1 MFMFCSYCDID
12 QILYCQNTAT
22 LHIVFFDNKKFIIM
36 DNLQMAVNSQVSE
49 KKQEESVNLLS
60 LNVVRREGAIS
71 SFKSDKISDAIKKA
85 FLAQTKIRNNKT
97 KDKEQEDSI
106 HKTVE
111 GLTHKVVS
119 ALTRRIA
126 DGDMIHIE
134 DIQDQVELA
143 LMRDEHHKVAR
154 AYVLYREQRAASR
167 YHTKKLKEQVGAKAS
182 SMTVTKRNGDKEA
195 ISLDKITN
203 RVSVLST
210 GLNIDPI
217 VVVQKAVPG
226 LYNEI
231 TSTEID
237 TYLAETAASLTV
249 EHPDYSYLAARIKAN
264 SLHKDT
270 PGFIIA
276 TKNLFDDGL
285 LREEYFNKVMS
296 SAEDI
301 ESIIDYDRDYNFDYF
316 AFTTLIRAYLLK
328 FENKTIERPQDLWMR
343 VALTVAGDTFNF
355 NKVKETYDSLSNG
368 YYTHATPT
376 LFNSGLKMQQLSS
389 CFLIGMEDDSIEGI
403 FNTIKDCAL
412 ISKTAGGIGMHAH
425 NIRGSGSRIKSTNGK
440 SNGLIPFLKIFN
452 ETAKSVDQGGG
463 KRKGSFAVYLEP
475 WHADVEQF
483 LELRK
488 NTGAEEFRARDL
500 FYALWIPD
508 LFMKRVEDDGDW
520 TLMSEHE
527 CPGLS
532 DAYGDEFVNL
542 YEKYEKELPQLETI
556 KARDLMSK
564 IIEAQI
570 ETGQPYM
577 LYKDSINNKSNQK
590 NIGVIKSSNLCA
602 EIVEYSDKS
611 ETSVCNLASIALP
624 KFIKKSKS
632 KKKEYD
638 YKALYKMAKLAT
650 KNLDEVIDINFYPTI
665 KTETSNSKHRP
676 IGLGIQ
682 GLADVFFELE
692 IAYDSEEAKEINKL
706 IFETIYFGALE
717 ASHELAKEKGTYS
730 TFEGSPLSEGKFQ
743 FDMWDTSP
751 SNMWDWETLREKIKK
766 DGVRNSLTTAC
777 MPTAST
783 GIILGNTETFQ
794 IQTSNIYKRQTL
806 SGEFLLVN
814 RHLVK
819 ALSQRN
825 LWNKEMRDKII
836 LENGSVQN
844 ISNFP
849 EDLKETYKTVWET
862 SQKSVIDMAADRA
875 PFIDQTQS
883 MNLWLSTPSFGKV
896 NSMHMYAWKK
906 GLKTGMYYLRSRSAV
921 DAVKVTVSSEKTAKE
936 DFIKSQITQT
946 NDPEDCLTCSA

>member
-1 MFMFCSYCDID
+1 MVENS
-12 QILYCQNTAT
+12 L
-22 LHIVFFDNKKFIIM
+22 LSKNK
-36 DNLQMAVNSQVSE
+36 N
-49 KKQEESVNLLS
+49 ESVNILS
-60 LNVVRREGAIS
+60 LSVVRRDGQITP
-71 SFKSDKISDAIKKA
+71 FKSDKISNAIKKA
-85 FLAQTKIRNNKT
+85 FLAQTKIRNNKD
-97 KDKEQEDSI
+97 KDKEQKENI
-106 HKTVE
+106 HKTVQS
-111 GLTHKVVS
+111 LTDKVVT

-167 YHTKKLKEQVGAKAS
+167 YHTKKLKEQIGGKVS
-182 SMTVTKRNGDKEA
+182 SMMVTKRDGKKESV
-195 ISLDKITN
+195 SLDKITN

-210 GLNIDPI
+210 GLAIDPI
-217 VVVQKAVPG
+217 TVAQKAIPG

-231 TSTEID
+231 TSAEID
-237 TYLAETAASLTV
+237 NFLAETAASLTV

-264 SLHKDT
+264 ALHKET
-270 PGFIIA
+270 PGFVIA
-276 TKNLFDDGL
+276 TKNLFQDGL
-285 LREEYFNKVMS
+285 LKEEYYNKVI
-296 SAEDI
+296 ENTELI
-301 ESIIDYDRDYNFDYF
+301 ESIIDYDRDYHFDYF
-316 AFTTLIRAYLLK
+316 ALTTLTRAYLLK

-343 VALTVAGDTFNF
+343 VALTVSCNEFNF
-355 NKVKETYDSLSNG
+355 EKVKKTYLSLSNG
-368 YYTHATPT
+368 LYTHATPT

-425 NIRGSGSRIKSTNGK
+425 NVRASGSRIKSTNGK

-463 KRKGSFAVYLEP
+463 KRKGSFAIYLEP
-475 WHADVEQF
+475 WHADIEKF

-488 NTGAEEFRARDL
+488 NTGSEEFRARDL

-508 LFMKRVEDDGDW
+508 LFMKRVENDEDW

-532 DAYGDEFVNL
+532 DSYGKDFEKL
-542 YEKYEKELPQLETI
+542 YTKYEKEFYDLQKI

-577 LYKDSINNKSNQK
+577 LYKDSINEKSNQK
-590 NIGVIKSSNLCA
+590 NIGIIKSSNLCA
-602 EIVEYSDKS
+602 EIVEYSEKDQ
-611 ETSVCNLASIALP
+611 TAVCNLASIALP
-624 KFIKKSKS
+624 KFVN
-632 KKKEYD
+632 KKEKTYD
-638 YKALYKMAKLAT
+638 YKKLYETAKLAI
-650 KNLDEVIDINFYPTI
+650 KNLDQVIDINFYPTN
-665 KTETSNSKHRP
+665 KTEKSNNLHRP
-676 IGLGIQ
+676 VGLGVQ
-682 GLADVFFELE
+682 GLADVFFMLN
-692 IAYDSEEAKEINKL
+692 IPYDSENASEINKK
-706 IFETIYFGALE
+706 IFETIYFGSIE
-717 ASHELAKEKGTYS
+717 SSMELAKEKGTYS
-730 TFEGSPLSEGKFQ
+730 SYKGSPLSEGYFQ
-743 FDMWDTSP
+743 FDLWKVNP
-751 SNMWDWETLREKIKK
+751 SEMWDWDTLREKVKK
-766 DGVRNSLTTAC
+766 YGVRNSLTTAC

-819 ALSQRN
+819 QLTKRN
-825 LWNKEMRDKII
+825 LWNKAMRDNII

-844 ISNFP
+844 IPNFP
-849 EDLKETYKTVWET
+849 ADLKEVYKTVWET
-862 SQKSVIDMAADRA
+862 SQKTVIDMAAERA

-883 MNLWLSTPSFGKV
+883 MNLWLSDPTFGKV

-906 GLKTGMYYLRSRSAV
+906 HLKTGMYYLRSRSAV
-921 DAVKVTVSSEKTAKE
+921 DAVKVTVSSEKKVRENFVNNNVTE
-936 DFIKSQITQT
+936 EPD
-946 NDPEDCLTCSA
+946 DCLTCSA

>member
-1 MFMFCSYCDID
+1 MTQKSSSIKEN
-12 QILYCQNTAT
+12 IKN
-22 LHIVFFDNKKFIIM
+22 INI
-36 DNLQMAVNSQVSE
+36 
-49 KKQEESVNLLS
+49 LS
-60 LNVVRREGAIS
+60 LSVIRRDGLITP
-71 SFKSDKISDAIKKA
+71 FKSDKIFNAIKKA
-85 FLAQTKIRNNKT
+85 FLAQTKIRNNKI
-97 KDKEQEDSI
+97 KDKEQKENI

-111 GLTHKVVS
+111 ELTNKVVA

-167 YHTKKLKEQVGAKAS
+167 YHTKKLKEQVGGKVS
-182 SMTVTKRNGDKEA
+182 SMMVTKRDGKLEPV
-195 ISLDKITN
+195 SLDKITN

-210 GLNIDPI
+210 GLAIDPI
-217 VVVQKAVPG
+217 TVAQKAIPG

-231 TSTEID
+231 TSAEID
-237 TYLAETAASLTV
+237 NYLAETAASLTV

-264 SLHKDT
+264 ALHKET
-270 PGFIIA
+270 PGFIIT
-276 TKNLFDDGL
+276 TKNLYEDGL
-285 LREEYFNKVMS
+285 LRDDYYKKVIDNTES
-296 SAEDI
+296 I
-301 ESIIDYDRDYNFDYF
+301 ESIIDYDRDYQFDYF
-316 AFTTLIRAYLLK
+316 AFTTLTRAYLLK

-343 VALTVAGDTFNF
+343 VALTVSCNDFNYE
-355 NKVKETYDSLSNG
+355 KVKKTYLALSNG
-368 YYTHATPT
+368 LYTHATPT

-425 NIRGSGSRIKSTNGK
+425 NIRAGGSRIKSTNGK

-463 KRKGSFAVYLEP
+463 KRKGSFAIYLEP
-475 WHADVEQF
+475 WHADIEKF

-508 LFMKRVEDDGDW
+508 LFMKRVENDEEW

-532 DAYGDEFVNL
+532 DNYGKDFEKL
-542 YEKYEKELPQLETI
+542 YTKYENEFPHLQKI

-577 LYKDSINNKSNQK
+577 LYKDSINEKSNQK

-602 EIVEYSDKS
+602 EIVEYSEKDQ
-611 ETSVCNLASIALP
+611 TAVCNLASIALP
-624 KFIKKSKS
+624 KFVNKKDNT
-632 KKKEYD
+632 YN
-638 YKALYKMAKLAT
+638 YKQLYEVAKLAT
-650 KNLDEVIDINFYPTI
+650 KNLDQVIDINFYPTN
-665 KTETSNSKHRP
+665 KTEKSNNLHRP

-682 GLADVFFELE
+682 GLADVYFKLNIPF
-692 IAYDSEEAKEINKL
+692 DSEKAIEINKK
-706 IFETIYFGALE
+706 IFESIYYGAIE
-717 ASHELAKEKGTYS
+717 SSVELAKEKGVYS
-730 TFEGSPLSEGKFQ
+730 SYEGSPLSKGYFQ
-743 FDMWDTSP
+743 FDLWDEKP
-751 SNMWDWETLREKIKK
+751 SDLWDWEILREKVKK
-766 DGVRNSLTTAC
+766 YGVRNSLTTAC

-814 RHLVK
+814 RYLVK
-819 ALSQRN
+819 QLSKRN
-825 LWNKEMRDKII
+825 LWDKNMRDNII

-844 ISNFP
+844 IPNFP
-849 EDLKETYKTVWET
+849 EDLKKIYKTVWET
-862 SQKSVIDMAADRA
+862 SQKTVIDMAADRA

-883 MNLWLSTPSFGKV
+883 MNLWLSDPTFGKV

-921 DAVKVTVSSEKTAKE
+921 DAVKVTVSSEKKLKE
-936 DFIKSQITQT
+936 DFLNKNASNEQ
-946 NDPEDCLTCSA
+946 EECLTCSA

>member
-1 MFMFCSYCDID
+1 MSD
-12 QILYCQNTAT
+12 
-22 LHIVFFDNKKFIIM
+22 
-36 DNLQMAVNSQVSE
+36 NSQVSAKIKNNNE
-49 KKQEESVNLLS
+49 INLLS
-60 LNVVRREGAIS
+60 LSVVRRDGSIAQ
-71 SFKSDKISDAIKKA
+71 FKSEKIFNAIKKA
-85 FLAQTKIRNNKT
+85 FLAQTKIRNNKE
-97 KDKEQEDSI
+97 KDNAQTSSI
-106 HKTVE
+106 HKTIEV
-111 GLTHKVVS
+111 LTDKVVA

-167 YHTKKLKEQVGAKAS
+167 YHTKKLKEQVGVKVS
-182 SMTVTKRNGDKEA
+182 SMMVTKRDGTKEPV
-195 ISLDKITN
+195 SLDKITN

-210 GLNIDPI
+210 GLSIDPI
-217 VVVQKAVPG
+217 VVAQKAIPG
-226 LYNEI
+226 LYNDI

-237 TYLAETAASLTV
+237 NYLAETSAALTV
-249 EHPDYSYLAARIKAN
+249 EHPDYSNLAARIKSNA
-264 SLHKDT
+264 LHKLT
-270 PGFIIA
+270 PGFVIA
-276 TKNLFDDGL
+276 TKNLFEDGL
-285 LREEYFNKVMS
+285 LHESYYNKVIQN
-296 SAEDI
+296 AEEI
-301 ESIIDYDRDYNFDYF
+301 ESIIDYDRDYSFDYF
-316 AFTTLIRAYLLK
+316 ALTTLIRAYLLK
-328 FENKTIERPQDLWMR
+328 FENQTIERPQDLWMR
-343 VALTVAGDTFNF
+343 VALTVSGKEFNLS
-355 NKVKETYDSLSNG
+355 KLKETYDSLSNG
-368 YYTHATPT
+368 LYTHATPT

-463 KRKGSFAVYLEP
+463 KRKGSFAIYLEP
-475 WHADVEQF
+475 WHADIEKF

-508 LFMKRVEDDGDW
+508 LFMQRVENDEDW

-532 DAYGDEFVNL
+532 DSYGKSFEKL
-542 YEKYEKELPQLETI
+542 YTKYEQDMPHLEKI
-556 KARDLMSK
+556 KARSLMSK

-577 LYKDSINNKSNQK
+577 LYKDAINEKSNQK

-602 EIVEYSDKS
+602 EIVEYSDKN
-611 ETSVCNLASIALP
+611 ETAVCNLASIALP
-624 KFIKKSKS
+624 SFVNKKTN
-632 KKKEYD
+632 EFD
-638 YKALYKMAKLAT
+638 YNKLYQTAKLAT
-650 KNLDEVIDINFYPTI
+650 KNLDQVIDINFYPTS
-665 KTETSNSKHRP
+665 KTDTSNNLHRP

-682 GLADVFFELE
+682 GLSDVFFKLS
-692 IAYDSEEAKEINKL
+692 IPHDGKEAGKINKL

-717 ASHELAKEKGTYS
+717 ASMELAKEKGPYS
-730 TFEGSPLSEGKFQ
+730 SFKGSPLSEGKFQ
-743 FDMWDTSP
+743 FDLWDVKPSEMW
-751 SNMWDWETLREKIKK
+751 NWDALREKVIKH
-766 DGVRNSLTTAC
+766 GVRNSLTTAC

-819 ALSQRN
+819 ELSKRN
-825 LWNKEMRDKII
+825 LWNKEMRDNII

-844 ISNFP
+844 ISKFP
-849 EDLKETYKTVWET
+849 EDLKEIYKTVWET
-862 SQKSVIDMAADRA
+862 SQRTVIDMAADRA

-883 MNLWLSTPSFGKV
+883 MNLWLSNPTFGKV

-921 DAVKVTVSSEKTAKE
+921 DAVKVTVSSEKMARE
-936 DFIKSQITQT
+936 NIINSQT
-946 NDPEDCLTCSA
+946 NDSNEPEECLTCSA

>member
-1 MFMFCSYCDID
+1 MSD
-12 QILYCQNTAT
+12 
-22 LHIVFFDNKKFIIM
+22 
-36 DNLQMAVNSQVSE
+36 NSQVSAKIKNNNE
-49 KKQEESVNLLS
+49 INLLS
-60 LNVVRREGAIS
+60 LSVVRRDGSIAQ
-71 SFKSDKISDAIKKA
+71 FKSEKIFNAIKKA
-85 FLAQTKIRNNKT
+85 FLAQTKIRNNKE
-97 KDKEQEDSI
+97 KDNEQTSSI
-106 HKTVE
+106 HKTIE
-111 GLTHKVVS
+111 GLTDKVVT

-167 YHTKKLKEQVGAKAS
+167 YHTKKLKEQVGVKVS
-182 SMTVTKRNGDKEA
+182 SMMVTKRDGTKEPV
-195 ISLDKITN
+195 SLDKITN

-210 GLNIDPI
+210 GLSIDPI
-217 VVVQKAVPG
+217 VVAQKAIPG
-226 LYNEI
+226 LYNDI

-237 TYLAETAASLTV
+237 NYLAETSAALTV
-249 EHPDYSYLAARIKAN
+249 EHPDYSNLAARIKSNA
-264 SLHKDT
+264 LHKLT
-270 PGFIIA
+270 PGFVIA
-276 TKNLFDDGL
+276 TKNLFEDGL
-285 LREEYFNKVMS
+285 LHESYYNKVIQN
-296 SAEDI
+296 AEEI
-301 ESIIDYDRDYNFDYF
+301 ESIIDYDRDYSFDYF
-316 AFTTLIRAYLLK
+316 ALTTLIRAYLLK
-328 FENKTIERPQDLWMR
+328 FENQTIERPQDLWMR
-343 VALTVAGDTFNF
+343 VALTVSGKEFNLS
-355 NKVKETYDSLSNG
+355 KLKETYDSLSNG
-368 YYTHATPT
+368 LYTHATPT

-463 KRKGSFAVYLEP
+463 KRKGSFAIYLEP
-475 WHADVEQF
+475 WHADIEKF

-508 LFMKRVEDDGDW
+508 LFMQRVENDEDW

-532 DAYGDEFVNL
+532 DSYGKSFEKL
-542 YEKYEKELPQLETI
+542 YTKYEQDMPHLEKI
-556 KARDLMSK
+556 KARSLMSK

-577 LYKDSINNKSNQK
+577 LYKDAINEKSNQK

-602 EIVEYSDKS
+602 EIVEYSDKN
-611 ETSVCNLASIALP
+611 ETAVCNLASIALP
-624 KFIKKSKS
+624 SFVNKKTN
-632 KKKEYD
+632 EFD
-638 YKALYKMAKLAT
+638 YNKLYQTAKLAT
-650 KNLDEVIDINFYPTI
+650 KNLDQVIDINFYPTS
-665 KTETSNSKHRP
+665 KTDTSNNLHRP

-682 GLADVFFELE
+682 GLSDVFFKLS
-692 IAYDSEEAKEINKL
+692 IPHDGEEAGKINKL

-717 ASHELAKEKGTYS
+717 ASMELAKEKGPYS
-730 TFEGSPLSEGKFQ
+730 SFKGSPLSEGKFQ
-743 FDMWDTSP
+743 FDLWDVKPSEMW
-751 SNMWDWETLREKIKK
+751 NWDALREKVKK
-766 DGVRNSLTTAC
+766 HGVRNSLTTAC

-819 ALSQRN
+819 ELSKRN
-825 LWNKEMRDKII
+825 LWNKEMRDNII

-844 ISNFP
+844 ISKFP
-849 EDLKETYKTVWET
+849 EDLKEIYKTVWET
-862 SQKSVIDMAADRA
+862 SQRTVIDMAADRA

-883 MNLWLSTPSFGKV
+883 MNLWLSNPTFGKV

-921 DAVKVTVSSEKTAKE
+921 DAVKVTVSSEKMARE
-936 DFIKSQITQT
+936 NIINSQT
-946 NDPEDCLTCSA
+946 NDSNEPEECLTCSA

>member
-1 MFMFCSYCDID
+1 
-12 QILYCQNTAT
+12 
-22 LHIVFFDNKKFIIM
+22 M
-36 DNLQMAVNSQVSE
+36 DNLQMADNSQVSQ
-49 KKQEESVNLLS
+49 KEEENKSVNLLS
-60 LNVVRREGAIS
+60 LNVVRREGSIS

-85 FLAQTKIRNNKT
+85 FLAQTKIRNNKN

-111 GLTHKVVS
+111 SLTHKVVS

-143 LMRDEHHKVAR
+143 LMRDEHHKIAR

-182 SMTVTKRNGDKEA
+182 SMMVTKRDGEKEPV
-195 ISLDKITN
+195 SLDKITN

-231 TSTEID
+231 TSLEID

-270 PGFIIA
+270 PGFIIT
-276 TKNLFDDGL
+276 TKNLFNDGL
-285 LREEYFNKVMS
+285 LREDYYNKVMA

-316 AFTTLIRAYLLK
+316 AFTTLVRAYLLK

-343 VALTVAGDTFNF
+343 VALTVSGENFNF
-355 NKVKETYDSLSNG
+355 DKVKETYESLSNG

-475 WHADVEQF
+475 WHADIEQF

-508 LFMKRVEDDGDW
+508 LFMKRVEEDLDW

-532 DAYGDEFVNL
+532 DTYGEEFVKL
-542 YEKYEKELPQLETI
+542 YEKYEKEIPYLEKI

-602 EIVEYSDKS
+602 EIVEYSDKT

-624 KFIKKSKS
+624 KFIKNSKN
-632 KKKEYD
+632 KKNKEYD
-638 YKALYKMAKLAT
+638 YNALYQTAKLAT
-650 KNLDEVIDINFYPTI
+650 KNLDEVIDINFYPTE
-665 KTETSNSKHRP
+665 KTETSDNKHRP

-692 IAYDSEEAKEINKL
+692 IGYDSNQAKEINKL
-706 IFETIYFGALE
+706 IFETIYF
-717 ASHELAKEKGTYS
+717 K
-730 TFEGSPLSEGKFQ
+730 
-743 FDMWDTSP
+743 
-751 SNMWDWETLREKIKK
+751 KI
-766 DGVRNSLTTAC
+766 
-777 MPTAST
+777 
-783 GIILGNTETFQ
+783 
-794 IQTSNIYKRQTL
+794 
-806 SGEFLLVN
+806 
-814 RHLVK
+814 
-819 ALSQRN
+819 
-825 LWNKEMRDKII
+825 
-836 LENGSVQN
+836 
-844 ISNFP
+844 
-849 EDLKETYKTVWET
+849 
-862 SQKSVIDMAADRA
+862 
-875 PFIDQTQS
+875 
-883 MNLWLSTPSFGKV
+883 
-896 NSMHMYAWKK
+896 
-906 GLKTGMYYLRSRSAV
+906 
-921 DAVKVTVSSEKTAKE
+921 
-936 DFIKSQITQT
+936 
-946 NDPEDCLTCSA
+946 

>member
-1 MFMFCSYCDID
+1 
-12 QILYCQNTAT
+12 
-22 LHIVFFDNKKFIIM
+22 
-36 DNLQMAVNSQVSE
+36 MADNSQVSQ
-49 KKQEESVNLLS
+49 KKEDQESVNLLS
-60 LNVVRREGAIS
+60 LNVVRRDGSITP
-71 SFKSDKISDAIKKA
+71 FKSDKISNAIKKA
-85 FLAQTKIRNNKT
+85 FLAQTKIRNNKN
-97 KDKEQEDSI
+97 KEKEQEESI
-106 HKTVE
+106 HKTVDT
-111 GLTHKVVS
+111 LTHKVVS

-167 YHTKKLKEQVGAKAS
+167 YHTKKLKEQVGSKAS
-182 SMTVTKRNGDKEA
+182 SMMVTKRDGEKEP

-226 LYNEI
+226 LYNDI

-237 TYLAETAASLTV
+237 NYLAETAASLTV

-276 TKNLFDDGL
+276 TKNLYNDGL
-285 LREEYFNKVMS
+285 LKEEYYNKVMAN
-296 SAEDI
+296 AEDV

-316 AFTTLIRAYLLK
+316 AFTTLVRAYLLK

-343 VALTVAGDTFNF
+343 VSLTVSGEKFNF
-355 NKVKETYDSLSNG
+355 DKVKETYDSLSKG

-475 WHADVEQF
+475 WHSDIEQF

-508 LFMKRVEDDGDW
+508 LFMKRVEEDKDW

-532 DAYGDEFVNL
+532 DSYGDSFDKL
-542 YEKYEKELPQLETI
+542 YEKYENEMPHLEKI
-556 KARDLMSK
+556 NARTLMSK

-590 NIGVIKSSNLCA
+590 NIGTIKSSNLCA
-602 EIVEYSDKS
+602 EIVEYSDKA

-624 KFIKKSKS
+624 KFIKKSKINNN
-632 KKKEYD
+632 KEYD
-638 YKALYKMAKLAT
+638 YEALYKTAKLAT
-650 KNLDEVIDINFYPTI
+650 KNLDQVIDINFYPTN

-692 IAYDSEEAKEINKL
+692 ISYDSNEAKKINKL

-717 ASHELAKEKGTYS
+717 ASNELAKEKGGYS
-730 TFEGSPLSEGKFQ
+730 TFAGSPLSEGKFQ
-743 FDMWDTSP
+743 FDLWGVEP
-751 SNMWDWETLREKIKK
+751 SNMWDWDTLKEKIMKN
-766 DGVRNSLTTAC
+766 GVRNSLTTAC

-819 ALSQRN
+819 ALSKRN

-844 ISNFP
+844 ITNFP
-849 EDLKETYKTVWET
+849 EDLKATYKTVWET
-862 SQKSVIDMAADRA
+862 SQKTVIDMAADRA

-883 MNLWLSTPSFGKV
+883 MNLWLSTPTFGKV

-921 DAVKVTVSSEKTAKE
+921 DAVKVTVSSEKVAKE
-936 DFIKSQITQT
+936 DFVKTHMAD
-946 NDPEDCLTCSA
+946 NNEEEDCLTCSA

>member
-1 MFMFCSYCDID
+1 
-12 QILYCQNTAT
+12 
-22 LHIVFFDNKKFIIM
+22 M
-36 DNLQMAVNSQVSE
+36 DKLQMADNSQVSQ
-49 KKQEESVNLLS
+49 KKEEESVNLLS
-60 LNVVRREGAIS
+60 LNVVRRDGSIS

-85 FLAQTKIRNNKT
+85 FLAQTKIRNNKN

-111 GLTHKVVS
+111 SLTHKVVS

-126 DGDMIHIE
+126 DGDMVHIE

-167 YHTKKLKEQVGAKAS
+167 YHTKKLKEQVGVKAS
-182 SMTVTKRNGDKEA
+182 SMTVTKRNGEKEA

-276 TKNLFDDGL
+276 TKNLFEDGL
-285 LREEYFNKVMS
+285 LRKDYHNKVMA

-316 AFTTLIRAYLLK
+316 AFTTLTRAYLLK

-343 VALTVAGDTFNF
+343 VALTVSGDTFNF
-355 NKVKETYDSLSNG
+355 DKVKKTYDSLSNG

-475 WHADVEQF
+475 WHADIEQF

-508 LFMKRVEDDGDW
+508 LFMRRVEEDGDW

-532 DAYGDEFVNL
+532 NTYGEEFVQL
-542 YEKYEKELPQLETI
+542 YEKYEKKIPHLEKI

-624 KFIKKSKS
+624 KFIKKSKNN
-632 KKKEYD
+632 KIKEYD
-638 YKALYKMAKLAT
+638 YKSLYKTAKLAI
-650 KNLDEVIDINFYPTI
+650 KNLDEVIDINFYPTD
-665 KTETSNSKHRP
+665 KTEISNNKHRP

-692 IAYDSEEAKEINKL
+692 IAYDSDEAKNINKL

-730 TFEGSPLSEGKFQ
+730 TFKGSPLSKGKFQ
-743 FDMWDTSP
+743 FDMWDTKP
-751 SNMWDWETLREKIKK
+751 SDMWDWETLREKIKK

-819 ALSQRN
+819 ALSKRN

-862 SQKSVIDMAADRA
+862 SQRSVIDMAADRA

-883 MNLWLSTPSFGKV
+883 MNLWLSTPTFGKV

-921 DAVKVTVSSEKTAKE
+921 DAVKVTVSSEKVAKE
-936 DFIKSQITQT
+936 DFVKSQINE
-946 NDPEDCLTCSA
+946 NDELEECLTCSA

>member
-1 MFMFCSYCDID
+1 
-12 QILYCQNTAT
+12 
-22 LHIVFFDNKKFIIM
+22 M
-36 DNLQMAVNSQVSE
+36 DNLQMADNSQVSQ
-49 KKQEESVNLLS
+49 KEEENKSVNLLS
-60 LNVVRREGAIS
+60 LNVVRREGSIS

-85 FLAQTKIRNNKT
+85 FLAQTKIRNNKN

-111 GLTHKVVS
+111 SLTHKVVS

-182 SMTVTKRNGDKEA
+182 SMMVTKRDGEKEPV
-195 ISLDKITN
+195 SLDKITN

-231 TSTEID
+231 TSLEID

-270 PGFIIA
+270 PGFIIT
-276 TKNLFDDGL
+276 TKNLFNDGL
-285 LREEYFNKVMS
+285 LREDYYNKVMA

-316 AFTTLIRAYLLK
+316 AFTTLVRAYLLK

-343 VALTVAGDTFNF
+343 VALTVSGENFNF
-355 NKVKETYDSLSNG
+355 DKVKETYESLSNG

-475 WHADVEQF
+475 WHTDIEQF

-508 LFMKRVEDDGDW
+508 LFMKRVEEDLDW

-527 CPGLS
+527 CPTLS
-532 DAYGDEFVNL
+532 DTYGEEFVKL
-542 YEKYEKELPQLETI
+542 YEKYEKEIPYLEKI

-602 EIVEYSDKS
+602 EIVEYSDKT

-624 KFIKKSKS
+624 KFIKNSKNKKSKG
-632 KKKEYD
+632 YD
-638 YKALYKMAKLAT
+638 YNALYQTAKLAT
-650 KNLDEVIDINFYPTI
+650 KNLDEVIDINFYPTN

-692 IAYDSEEAKEINKL
+692 IGYDSDEAKEINKL

-717 ASHELAKEKGTYS
+717 ASNELAKDKGAYS
-730 TFEGSPLSEGKFQ
+730 TFKGSPLSEGKFQ
-743 FDMWDTSP
+743 FDMWDSKP
-751 SNMWDWETLREKIKK
+751 SNMWDWDTLKEKIKK

-819 ALSQRN
+819 ALSKRN

-849 EDLKETYKTVWET
+849 ENLKETYKTVWET

-883 MNLWLSTPSFGKV
+883 MNLWLSSPTFGKV

-921 DAVKVTVSSEKTAKE
+921 DAVKVTVSSEKVAKD
-936 DFIKSQITQT
+936 DFIKSQILD
-946 NDPEDCLTCSA
+946 NNEPEECLTCSA

>member
-1 MFMFCSYCDID
+1 
-12 QILYCQNTAT
+12 
-22 LHIVFFDNKKFIIM
+22 
-36 DNLQMAVNSQVSE
+36 MADHSQVSE
-49 KKQEESVNLLS
+49 KNETEASVNLLS
-60 LNVVRREGAIS
+60 LNVVRRDGSIS
-71 SFKSDKISDAIKKA
+71 PFKSDKISDAIKKA
-85 FLAQTKIRNNKT
+85 FLAQTKIRNNKN
-97 KDKEQEDSI
+97 KDKEQENGI
-106 HKTVE
+106 HKTVSI
-111 GLTHKVVS
+111 LTHKVVS

-182 SMTVTKRNGDKEA
+182 SMMVTKRDGLKEP

-270 PGFIIA
+270 PGFIIS
-276 TKNLFDDGL
+276 TKNLYDDGL
-285 LREEYFNKVMS
+285 LRKDYYNKVMAN
-296 SAEDI
+296 AEDI

-328 FENKTIERPQDLWMR
+328 FENNTIERPQDLWMR
-343 VALTVAGDTFNF
+343 VALTVSGDNF
-355 NKVKETYDSLSNG
+355 NIDKVKETYDSLSNG

-475 WHADVEQF
+475 WHADIEKF

-508 LFMKRVEDDGDW
+508 LFMQRVEDDKDW

-532 DAYGDEFVNL
+532 EKYGEEFVKL
-542 YEKYEKELPQLETI
+542 YEKYEKDMPHLEKI
-556 KARDLMSK
+556 NARSLMSK

-624 KFIKKSKS
+624 KFIKKSNTAKT
-632 KKKEYD
+632 KEYD
-638 YKALYKMAKLAT
+638 YKELYKTAKLAT
-650 KNLDEVIDINFYPTI
+650 KNLDEVIDINFYPTN
-665 KTETSNSKHRP
+665 KTEKSNSKHRP

-682 GLADVFFELE
+682 GLADVFL
-692 IAYDSEEAKEINKL
+692 N
-706 IFETIYFGALE
+706 
-717 ASHELAKEKGTYS
+717 
-730 TFEGSPLSEGKFQ
+730 
-743 FDMWDTSP
+743 
-751 SNMWDWETLREKIKK
+751 
-766 DGVRNSLTTAC
+766 
-777 MPTAST
+777 
-783 GIILGNTETFQ
+783 
-794 IQTSNIYKRQTL
+794 
-806 SGEFLLVN
+806 
-814 RHLVK
+814 
-819 ALSQRN
+819 
-825 LWNKEMRDKII
+825 
-836 LENGSVQN
+836 
-844 ISNFP
+844 
-849 EDLKETYKTVWET
+849 
-862 SQKSVIDMAADRA
+862 
-875 PFIDQTQS
+875 
-883 MNLWLSTPSFGKV
+883 
-896 NSMHMYAWKK
+896 
-906 GLKTGMYYLRSRSAV
+906 
-921 DAVKVTVSSEKTAKE
+921 
-936 DFIKSQITQT
+936 
-946 NDPEDCLTCSA
+946 

>member
-1 MFMFCSYCDID
+1 MAEVSP
-12 QILYCQNTAT
+12 TP
-22 LHIVFFDNKKFIIM
+22 KKSKITSAI
-36 DNLQMAVNSQVSE
+36 NQKHNVNI
-49 KKQEESVNLLS
+49 LS
-60 LNVVRREGAIS
+60 LSVIRRDGSITP
-71 SFKSDKISDAIKKA
+71 FKSDKISNAIKKA
-85 FLAQTKIRNNKT
+85 FLAQTKIRTNKD
-97 KDKEQEDSI
+97 KDKEQKNSI
-106 HKTVE
+106 HKTVQE
-111 GLTHKVVS
+111 LTDKVVT

-167 YHTKKLKEQVGAKAS
+167 YHTKKLKEQIGGKVS
-182 SMTVTKRNGDKEA
+182 SMMVTKRDGQTEPV
-195 ISLDKITN
+195 SLDKITN

-210 GLNIDPI
+210 GLAIDPI
-217 VVVQKAVPG
+217 TVAQKAIPG
-226 LYNEI
+226 LFNEI

-237 TYLAETAASLTV
+237 NYLAETSASLTV

-264 SLHKDT
+264 ALHKET
-270 PGFIIA
+270 PGFIIT
-276 TKNLFDDGL
+276 TKNLFEDGL
-285 LREEYFNKVMS
+285 LRKNYYDKVMAN
-296 SAEDI
+296 AELI
-301 ESIIDYDRDYNFDYF
+301 ESIIDYDRDYHFDYF
-316 AFTTLIRAYLLK
+316 ALTTLTRAYLLK

-343 VALTVAGDTFNF
+343 VSLTVSCDEFNYE
-355 NKVKETYDSLSNG
+355 KVKQTYLALSSG
-368 YYTHATPT
+368 QYTHATPT

-475 WHADVEQF
+475 WHADIEKF

-508 LFMKRVEDDGDW
+508 LFMKRVENDEDW

-532 DAYGDEFVNL
+532 DSYGKEFEKLYTN
-542 YEKYEKELPQLETI
+542 YEKKYGYLEKI
-556 KARDLMSK
+556 KARTLMSK

-577 LYKDSINNKSNQK
+577 LYKDSINEKSNQK
-590 NIGVIKSSNLCA
+590 NIGIIKSSNLCA
-602 EIVEYSDKS
+602 EIVEYSVKD
-611 ETSVCNLASIALP
+611 ETAVCNLASIALP
-624 KFIKKSKS
+624 KFVN
-632 KKKEYD
+632 KKEKKYD
-638 YKALYKMAKLAT
+638 YKKLYEIAKLAT
-650 KNLDEVIDINFYPTI
+650 KNLDQVIDINFYPTD
-665 KTETSNSKHRP
+665 KTQKSNSLHRP
-676 IGLGIQ
+676 VGLGVQ
-682 GLADVFFELE
+682 GLADVFFMLNLP
-692 IAYDSEEAKEINKL
+692 YDSKEAAEINKK
-706 IFETIYFGALE
+706 IFETIYFGAIE
-717 ASHELAKEKGTYS
+717 ASVEIAKEKGTYS
-730 TFEGSPLSEGKFQ
+730 SYEGSPLSKGKFQ
-743 FDMWDTSP
+743 FDLWNVHP
-751 SNMWDWETLREKIKK
+751 SDLWDWEGLKIKVK
-766 DGVRNSLTTAC
+766 KYGVRNSLTTAC

-819 ALSQRN
+819 QLSRRN
-825 LWNKEMRDKII
+825 LWDKTMRDNIV

-844 ISNFP
+844 IPNFP
-849 EDLKETYKTVWET
+849 EDLKEIYKTVWET
-862 SQKSVIDMAADRA
+862 SQRTVIDMAADRA

-883 MNLWLSTPSFGKV
+883 MNLWLSNPTFGKV

-921 DAVKVTVSSEKTAKE
+921 DAVKVTVSSEKKVKE
-936 DFIKSQITQT
+936 EFLNNNQIDQ
-946 NDPEDCLTCSA
+946 EEECLTCSA

>member
-1 MFMFCSYCDID
+1 M
-12 QILYCQNTAT
+12 A
-22 LHIVFFDNKKFIIM
+22 DNSLVSKKIE
-36 DNLQMAVNSQVSE
+36 NQTNVNF
-49 KKQEESVNLLS
+49 LS
-60 LNVVRREGAIS
+60 LSVVRRDGSIAL
-71 SFKSDKISDAIKKA
+71 FKSEKIFSALKKA
-85 FLAQTKIRNNKT
+85 FLAQTKIKNDKNK
-97 KDKEQEDSI
+97 DSEQTDSV
-106 HKTVE
+106 HKTIDA
-111 GLTHKVVS
+111 LTKKVVS

-167 YHTKKLKEQVGAKAS
+167 YHTKKLKEQVGVKVS
-182 SMTVTKRNGDKEA
+182 SMMVAKRDGTKEPV
-195 ISLDKITN
+195 SLDKITN
-203 RVSVLST
+203 RISVLST
-210 GLNIDPI
+210 GLSIDPI
-217 VVVQKAVPG
+217 IVAQKAIPG
-226 LYNEI
+226 LYNDI
-231 TSTEID
+231 TSAEID
-237 TYLAETAASLTV
+237 NYLAETAAALTV

-264 SLHKDT
+264 ALHKET
-270 PGFIIA
+270 PGFVIA

-285 LREEYFNKVMS
+285 LKEDYYKKVIENS
-296 SAEDI
+296 DAI
-301 ESIIDYDRDYNFDYF
+301 ESIIDYDRDYSFDYF
-316 AFTTLIRAYLLK
+316 ALTTLIRAYLLK

-343 VALTVAGDTFNF
+343 VSLTVSSGIFDLE
-355 NKVKETYDSLSNG
+355 KLRKTYNNLSNG
-368 YYTHATPT
+368 FYTHATPT

-425 NIRGSGSRIKSTNGK
+425 NIRAGGSRIKSTNGK

-475 WHADVEQF
+475 WHADIEKF

-500 FYALWIPD
+500 FYALWVPD
-508 LFMKRVEDDGDW
+508 LFMKRVENDEDW
-520 TLMSEHE
+520 TLMSEHK

-532 DAYGDEFVNL
+532 DHYGDEFEKL
-542 YEKYEKELPQLETI
+542 YTQYEKDFPHLEKI
-556 KARDLMSK
+556 KARALMSK

-577 LYKDSINNKSNQK
+577 LYKDAINKKSNQK
-590 NIGVIKSSNLCA
+590 NIGIIKSSNLCA
-602 EIVEYSDKS
+602 EIVEYSDKNQ
-611 ETSVCNLASIALP
+611 TAVCNLASIALP
-624 KFIKKSKS
+624 KFVDQKNKK
-632 KKKEYD
+632 YD
-638 YKALYKMAKLAT
+638 YKKLYETAKLAT
-650 KNLDEVIDINFYPTI
+650 KNLDQVIDINFYPTA
-665 KTETSNSKHRP
+665 KTDKSNNLHRP

-682 GLADVFFELE
+682 GLSDVFFKLSL
-692 IAYDSEEAKEINKL
+692 AHDGEEAAKINKL

-717 ASHELAKEKGTYS
+717 ASMEMAIEKGPYS
-730 TFEGSPLSEGKFQ
+730 TFKGSPLSEGKFQ
-743 FDMWDTSP
+743 FDLWNSKP
-751 SNMWDWETLREKIKK
+751 SEMWDWKNLMKKIKEH
-766 DGVRNSLTTAC
+766 GVRNSLTTAC

-814 RHLVK
+814 RYLVK
-819 ALSQRN
+819 ELSKRN
-825 LWNKEMRDKII
+825 LWNKEMRDNIV

-844 ISNFP
+844 IYNFP
-849 EDLKETYKTVWET
+849 SDLKEIYKTVWET
-862 SQKSVIDMAADRA
+862 SQRSVIDMAADRA

-883 MNLWLSTPSFGKV
+883 MNLWLSNPTFGKV

-921 DAVKVTVSSEKTAKE
+921 DAVKVTVSSEKAARQNIINSSTKNNE
-936 DFIKSQITQT
+936 
-946 NDPEDCLTCSA
+946 PEECLTCSA

>member
-1 MFMFCSYCDID
+1 
-12 QILYCQNTAT
+12 
-22 LHIVFFDNKKFIIM
+22 M
-36 DNLQMAVNSQVSE
+36 DNLQMADNSQVS
-49 KKQEESVNLLS
+49 KKKAEEIVNLLS

-111 GLTHKVVS
+111 SLTHKVVS

-285 LREEYFNKVMS
+285 LREEYYNKVMA

-355 NKVKETYDSLSNG
+355 DKVKETYDSLSNG

-475 WHADVEQF
+475 WHADIEQF

-508 LFMKRVEDDGDW
+508 LFMKRVEDDGVW

-532 DAYGDEFVNL
+532 DTYGDEFVKL
-542 YEKYEKELPQLETI
+542 YEKYEKEFPQLETI

-624 KFIKKSKS
+624 KFIKKSKG

-650 KNLDEVIDINFYPTI
+650 KNLDEVIDINFYPTN

-692 IAYDSEEAKEINKL
+692 IAYDSEEAKEVNKL

-717 ASHELAKEKGTYS
+717 SSHELAKEKGAYS
-730 TFEGSPLSEGKFQ
+730 SFKGSPLSEGKFQ
-743 FDMWDTSP
+743 FDMWETSP
-751 SNMWDWETLREKIKK
+751 SDMWDWETLREKIKR

-819 ALSQRN
+819 ALSERN

-921 DAVKVTVSSEKTAKE
+921 DAVKVTVSSEKIAKE

-946 NDPEDCLTCSA
+946 NEPEDCLTCSA

>member
-1 MFMFCSYCDID
+1 MNEQSPALKI
-12 QILYCQNTAT
+12 
-22 LHIVFFDNKKFIIM
+22 KKASDKINI
-36 DNLQMAVNSQVSE
+36 
-49 KKQEESVNLLS
+49 LS
-60 LNVVRREGAIS
+60 LSVVRRDGMITP
-71 SFKSDKISDAIKKA
+71 FKSDKIFNAIKKA
-85 FLAQTKIRNNKT
+85 FLAQTKIRNNKD
-97 KDKEQEDSI
+97 KDKEQKDNI
-106 HKTVE
+106 HRTVD
-111 GLTHKVVS
+111 GLTDKVIS

-182 SMTVTKRNGDKEA
+182 SMMVTKRDGAKEP

-210 GLNIDPI
+210 GLKIDPI
-217 VVVQKAVPG
+217 VVVQKSVPG
-226 LYNEI
+226 LYNDI
-231 TSTEID
+231 SSIEID

-264 SLHKDT
+264 ALHKET
-270 PGFIIA
+270 PGFVIA
-276 TKNLFDDGL
+276 TKNLFEDGL
-285 LREEYFNKVMS
+285 LREDYHKKVMEN
-296 SAEDI
+296 AESI
-301 ESIIDYDRDYNFDYF
+301 ESIIDYDRDYHFDYF
-316 AFTTLIRAYLLK
+316 ALTTLARAYLLK
-328 FENKTIERPQDLWMR
+328 YENKTIERPQDLWMR
-343 VALTVAGDTFNF
+343 VALTVSSKEFNYE
-355 NKVKETYDSLSNG
+355 KVKNTYFALSNG
-368 YYTHATPT
+368 LYTHATPT

-389 CFLIGMEDDSIEGI
+389 CFLISMEDDSIEGI

-412 ISKTAGGIGMHAH
+412 ISKTAGGIGLHAH
-425 NIRGSGSRIKSTNGK
+425 NVRASGSRIKSTNGK

-475 WHADVEQF
+475 WHADIEKF

-508 LFMKRVEDDGDW
+508 LFMERVEKDEDW

-532 DAYGDEFVNL
+532 DTYGKEFNKL
-542 YEKYEKELPQLETI
+542 YTKYEKDNPDLQKI
-556 KARDLMSK
+556 KARNLMSK

-577 LYKDSINNKSNQK
+577 LYKDSINEKSNQK

-602 EIVEYSDKS
+602 EIVEYSDKN
-611 ETSVCNLASIALP
+611 ETAVCNLASIALP
-624 KFIKKSKS
+624 KFVN
-632 KKKEYD
+632 KKEKKYD
-638 YKALYKMAKLAT
+638 YKKLYEASKLAT
-650 KNLDEVIDINFYPTI
+650 KNLDEVIDINFYPTD
-665 KTETSNSKHRP
+665 KTHKSNSLHRP

-682 GLADVFFELE
+682 GLADVFFILNIPYE
-692 IAYDSEEAKEINKL
+692 SKKSSEINKL
-706 IFETIYFGALE
+706 IFETIYYGALE
-717 ASHELAKEKGTYS
+717 ASMELAKEKGTYS
-730 TFEGSPLSEGKFQ
+730 SFKGSPLSDGKFQ
-743 FDMWDTSP
+743 FDLWGVTP
-751 SNMWDWETLREKIKK
+751 SDMWDWDTLREKIKK
-766 DGVRNSLTTAC
+766 YGVRNSLTTAC

-819 ALSQRN
+819 QLTKRN
-825 LWNKEMRDKII
+825 LWNKAMRDNII

-844 ISNFP
+844 IPNFP
-849 EDLKETYKTVWET
+849 SDLKEIYKTVWET
-862 SQKSVIDMAADRA
+862 SQRTVIDMAADRA

-883 MNLWLSTPSFGKV
+883 MNLWLSNPTFGKV

-921 DAVKVTVSSEKTAKE
+921 DAVKVTVSSEKKVKE
-936 DFIKSQITQT
+936 DFLNNNSTE
-946 NDPEDCLTCSA
+946 NPDECLTCSA

>member
-1 MFMFCSYCDID
+1 
-12 QILYCQNTAT
+12 
-22 LHIVFFDNKKFIIM
+22 M
-36 DNLQMAVNSQVSE
+36 DNLQMADNSQVSQ
-49 KKQEESVNLLS
+49 KEEENKSVNLLS
-60 LNVVRREGAIS
+60 LNVVRREGSIS

-85 FLAQTKIRNNKT
+85 FLAQTKIRNNKN

-111 GLTHKVVS
+111 SLTHKVVS

-182 SMTVTKRNGDKEA
+182 SMMVTKRDGEKEPV
-195 ISLDKITN
+195 SLDKITN

-231 TSTEID
+231 TSLEID

-270 PGFIIA
+270 PGFIIT
-276 TKNLFDDGL
+276 TKNLFNDGL
-285 LREEYFNKVMS
+285 LREDYYNKVMA

-316 AFTTLIRAYLLK
+316 AFTTLVRAYLLK

-343 VALTVAGDTFNF
+343 VALTVSGENFNF
-355 NKVKETYDSLSNG
+355 DKVKKTYESLSNG

-475 WHADVEQF
+475 WHADIEQF

-508 LFMKRVEDDGDW
+508 LFMKRVEEDLDW

-532 DAYGDEFVNL
+532 DTYGEEFVKL
-542 YEKYEKELPQLETI
+542 YEKYEKEIPHLEKI

-602 EIVEYSDKS
+602 EIVEYSDKT

-624 KFIKKSKS
+624 KFIKNSKN
-632 KKKEYD
+632 KKNKEYD
-638 YKALYKMAKLAT
+638 YNALYQTAKLAT
-650 KNLDEVIDINFYPTI
+650 KNLDEVIDINFYPTN

-692 IAYDSEEAKEINKL
+692 IGYDSDEAKEINKL

-717 ASHELAKEKGTYS
+717 ASNELAKDKGAYS
-730 TFEGSPLSEGKFQ
+730 TFKGSPLSEGKFQ
-743 FDMWDTSP
+743 FDMWDSKP
-751 SNMWDWETLREKIKK
+751 SNMWDWDTLKEKIKK

-819 ALSQRN
+819 ALSKRN

-849 EDLKETYKTVWET
+849 ENLKETYKTVWET

-883 MNLWLSTPSFGKV
+883 MNLWLSSPTFGKV

-921 DAVKVTVSSEKTAKE
+921 DAVKVTVSSEKVAKD
-936 DFIKSQITQT
+936 DFIKSQIVD
-946 NDPEDCLTCSA
+946 NNEPEECLTCSA

>member
-1 MFMFCSYCDID
+1 
-12 QILYCQNTAT
+12 
-22 LHIVFFDNKKFIIM
+22 
-36 DNLQMAVNSQVSE
+36 MADNSQVSE
-49 KKQEESVNLLS
+49 KKAEGSVNLLS
-60 LNVVRREGAIS
+60 LNVVRREGSIS

-111 GLTHKVVS
+111 SLTHKVVS

-285 LREEYFNKVMS
+285 LREEYYNKVMA

-343 VALTVAGDTFNF
+343 VALTVSGDAFNF
-355 NKVKETYDSLSNG
+355 DKVKETYDSLSNG

-475 WHADVEQF
+475 WHADIEQF

-532 DAYGDEFVNL
+532 DAYGNDFVKL
-542 YEKYEKELPQLETI
+542 YEKYEKEIPHLEKI

-624 KFIKKSKS
+624 KFIKKSKG

-638 YKALYKMAKLAT
+638 YKALYKIAKLAT
-650 KNLDEVIDINFYPTI
+650 KNLDEVIDINFYPTD

-692 IAYDSEEAKEINKL
+692 IAHDSEEAKVINKL

-717 ASHELAKEKGTYS
+717 ASHELAKEKGAYS
-730 TFEGSPLSEGKFQ
+730 TFKGSPLSEGQFQ
-743 FDMWDTSP
+743 FDMWGASP
-751 SNMWDWETLREKIKK
+751 SDMWDWETLREKIKK
-766 DGVRNSLTTAC
+766 DGARNSLTTAC

-883 MNLWLSTPSFGKV
+883 MNLWLSTPTFGKV

-921 DAVKVTVSSEKTAKE
+921 DAVKVTVSSEKVAKE
-936 DFIKSQITQT
+936 DFIKSQVTES
-946 NDPEDCLTCSA
+946 NEPEDCLTCSA